1 VLLILSP
8 PEAEELLVVV
18 ASELEVVSEHSN
30 KHLQNI
36 TDILSSELIIVFLLF
51 FSRTDANLSRGQ
63 QAFEK

>member
-1 VLLILSP
+1 VLLILLL
-8 PEAEELLVVV
+8 PEAEEQLLDV

-30 KHLQNI
+30 KHLRNI
-36 TDILSSELIIVFLLF
+36 TDILLSELIVFLLF